1 MQSVLLRNAAGR
13 SLHAD
18 QLLPRLGSQATTL
31 VWLHGLASVRR
42 SQKSDALLRLAQKWG
57 TGYLRVDMTGHGDS
71 DGCLDDVSVSSW
83 IDDVEC
89 ALQHVTESLS
99 LNAATPPIPRVR
111 IIHIPRLPY
120 RGICP

>member
-1 MQSVLLRNAAGR
+1 MQSVLLRSVAGR

-18 QLLPRLGSQATTL
+18 QLLPRLGTQATTL

-57 TGYLRVDMTGHGDS
+57 VGYLRLDMTGHGDS

-89 ALQHVTESLS
+89 ALQHVAESLS
-99 LNAATPPIPRVR
+99 LSAATPPRVR
-111 IIHIPRLPY
+111 LSLVAR
-120 RGICP
+120 